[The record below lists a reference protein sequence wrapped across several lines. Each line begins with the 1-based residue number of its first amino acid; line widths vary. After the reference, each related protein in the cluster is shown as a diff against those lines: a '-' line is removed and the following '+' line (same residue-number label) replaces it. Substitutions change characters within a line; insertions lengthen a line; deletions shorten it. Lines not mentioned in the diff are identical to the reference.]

1 MGDGGTNCDSS
12 EGTVRSLAACQTAAS
27 KLGLQFSKQV
37 SPTTSRPAGCFWNVG
52 TPRTVYY
59 NPEFTNPTSPWGG
72 TGPICV
78 TKVDQT
84 STAEEAAARA
94 ALVEA
99 ALTALAD
106 HISGTF
112 ALSAVSA
119 PPLSHSFPFLAL
131 SAFIPQSLSCTLVVG
146 LCQPVTPVTTNTTR
160 TWIHQ
165 EHVPCAAD

>member
-12 EGTVRSLAACQTAAS
+12 EGTVRSLDACQIAAS
-27 KLGLQFSKQV
+27 NLGLQFSKQV
-37 SPTTSRPAGCFWNVG
+37 SPTTSRPAGCFWNKG

-59 NPEFTNPTSPWGG
+59 NPEFTNPTSPYGG

-84 STAEEAAARA
+84 STVEEAAARA

-119 PPLSHSFPFLAL
+119 PPLSPSLSPFRAPF
-131 SAFIPQSLSCTLVVG
+131 FIPQSHPRSCSPPTG
-146 LCQPVTPVTTNTTR
+146 HTHD
-160 TWIHQ
+160 HQ
-165 EHVPCAAD
+165 QEAHVYTHP